1 MTKPNRTSRKEFLHK
16 YAEYF
21 KAGRTRQELA
31 EALGIKVKSIY
42 SRIVEERRRGNKMPL
57 IPLEPKGHNDEEL
70 RDVLD
75 ELASL
80 ANGKHVAEVTEE
92 KPDGSPISEDDIDA
106 LLG

>member
-1 MTKPNRTSRKEFLHK
+1 MDNPNRTSRKEFLNK

-31 EALGIKVKSIY
+31 EELGIKVDSIY
-42 SRIVEERRRGNKMPL
+42 SRVQVEKRRGNPMPL
-57 IPLEPKGHNDEEL
+57 IPLEPRGHNDEEV
-70 RDVLD
+70 RGVLD

-92 KPDGSPISEDDIDA
+92 KPDGAPLSEDDIDA
-106 LLG
+106 LLS

>member
-1 MTKPNRTSRKEFLHK
+1 MNNTNRTSRKDFLHK

-31 EALGIKVKSIY
+31 DALGIKVESIY
-42 SRIVEERRRGNKMPL
+42 SRVVVERSRGNKMPL
-57 IPLEPKGHNDEEL
+57 IPLEPKGHNDEEV

-80 ANGKHVAEVTEE
+80 ANGKHVAEVIEE

-106 LLG
+106 LLS